1 MKAKKAE
8 KEYIERNPDW
18 DKSQRYSEKHKI
30 WYNKPNKLSKY
41 KYGIVIKHGYGQ
53 PKSYHIY
60 KNFVRSMRLDGW
72 HIRASWGYVG
82 HVKRIKDAPDFILD
96 FVHDKK
102 NQREFLKKYDFDIL
116 NH

>member
-41 KYGIVIKHGYGQ
+41 KYGIVLKHGYGQ

-102 NQREFLKKYDFDIL
+102 NQREFLESMDK
-116 NH
+116 N